1 MDSIRYELE
10 TGNPVEG
17 KFRSQKGREFMS
29 GINKLI
35 NSGALDAHDEAIAR
49 AIVED
54 IANALAGK

>member
-1 MDSIRYELE
+1 
-10 TGNPVEG
+10 
-17 KFRSQKGREFMS
+17 MS